1 MERKREYKKSFF
13 NLNEDIFIIF
23 GVYICVGIS
32 F

>member
-1 MERKREYKKSFF
+1 MEKKESIKKYIF

-23 GVYICVGIS
+23 GVYICVSIS